1 VVSVVEQN
9 FEKGEQKMVDVLMLT
24 AQDLSNIALRF
35 AKCLRMLDLDVRG
48 FKAISHMRY
57 GDELELIKMERVSK
71 MPYVFKT
78 DSLLQLAKQSR
89 VLHFT
94 SGTFVDTGVDVTK
107 KIVVMQYGGRPFVGR
122 PKGRKIENKFLNRFV
137 NYTIVHHPYLLNT
150 GSINPCLIKPPID
163 TDLLLPDY
171 ERRNPNKV
179 IIGHFPSDKEKKAV
193 PIKGTEI
200 IRKVLETLKRTD
212 AKKKFE
218 YIIETNRLPWEQHLQ
233 RLKKCDVVIECYTPM
248 VMQDKF
254 GEWSTATLES
264 ASLGK
269 ITVTNSF
276 NENIY
281 VRTYGPS
288 EICIANNPNQ
298 MEKVLYNLINLSNAE
313 LQNKKVK
320 TREWVVRC
328 HSMEATAKL
337 LWEKVY
343 KHIFPERRPKL
354 IYGKEN
360 ES

>member
-1 VVSVVEQN
+1 
-9 FEKGEQKMVDVLMLT
+9 MIDVLMLT

-35 AKCLRMLDLDVRG
+35 SQCLKMLDLDVRA
-48 FKAISHMRY
+48 FKGGSHMSY
-57 GDELELIKMERVSK
+57 GNELELAEMVRVSK
-71 MPYVFKT
+71 MPYVYK
-78 DSLLQLAKQSR
+78 SRVLLPLAKQAR

-94 SGTFVDTGVDVTK
+94 SGTFVDTGVDVK
-107 KIVVMQYGGRPFVGR
+107 QKIVVMQYGGRPFVGR
-122 PKGRKIENKFLNRFV
+122 PQGRIIENRFLNKFV

-171 ERRNPNKV
+171 VRRNTNKI
-179 IIGHFPSDKEKKAV
+179 IIGHFPSDKEDKT
-193 PIKGTEI
+193 PIKGTNV
-200 IRKVLETLKRTD
+200 IRKVLEVLKRTD
-212 AKKKFE
+212 VKKRFE
-218 YIIETNRLPWEQHLQ
+218 YVIETNRLPWNQHLE
-233 RLKKCDVVIECYTPM
+233 RLKKCDIVIECYTPK

-281 VRTYGPS
+281 VQTYGPS

-298 MEKVLYNLINLSNAE
+298 MEKVLYKLIMLSNEE

-354 IYGKEN
+354 IYGKDN
-360 ES
+360 EQ